1 MAKWKNA
8 LLISTIVAPIA
19 FGASPLGDVLAA
31 PKADRPSKT
40 SVVLHKQLTSDN
52 GNSEVSYWG
61 NGKDS
66 ATAAPNNPFTGDDT
80 WKPAGPNFEFTA
92 FQIPTKVQ
100 TAAEVV
106 DPDTGAVTPAKYE
119 KVISF
124 DKDDATEEPKISDEA
139 IAPGKLQLNGQDMKW
154 SDLIKATE
162 QPMEGDDDAHEASN
176 TNKDYVIQWSLGVAS
191 EAAQDAFT
199 KWVTNATP
207 ADKQGI
213 ILDDIVDETDAS
225 GKAVFNGS
233 GDTGTQDALSNGNWI
248 ILETDK
254 PKTAGVTTIQQGMVL
269 SLPMMD
275 AYSIKS
281 EGVDSD
287 NYWFGQPKAGATY
300 TDNVLNLYPK
310 DFSETATMTVKK
322 VDSTSGAELAG
333 FNYTVFVA
341 SKANQEAIQT
351 ALTTAVKGGATVAA
365 TLADMLANKKIVSI
379 ESTKSTG
386 SNGQTPD
393 FDLDPTNDLDS
404 NTDQTYFIVES
415 GVPAVTDPE
424 NTHYLLDATIQPM
437 VFTEGGADTLTVAN
451 PNIKFNGAVWD
462 VNNFK
467 PDIDKSITIG
477 DATEA
482 GSSATFGQKEGDSD
496 GKDGGDS
503 TYGVDRGQEFLWNI
517 QTDLSTDAS
526 DYDRGYEIV
535 DTLPYQTNWMSASVD
550 VAGIAGLFALT
561 HNVPGDVTGG
571 LTGHGITYGNGT
583 ETVDVLNPGTGADQ
597 YVLPSGWTYNAGLTL
612 TADYDALASDANVK
626 AAVDAILPAASQS
639 DNGLRDWLNEHIAI
653 SGVSSTYSFDSQK
666 RVATPVQ
673 NDVTGAT
680 NKGAGQLKISL
691 DDKARELFSAMAA
704 AQTTASKRTIDL
716 ELTAKAN
723 SAAQATDTI
732 KNKSDFN
739 VENQF
744 DSTTDKD
751 TVNTFDAGWEIVK
764 TDADDEPL
772 AGAGFDLAVEIPS
785 DPVKRAALLNNFYT
799 GKGSTDFIYNAP
811 DTEAGQEA
819 RTKWENMFLAA
830 AKSKQFS
837 ADEEA
842 NQNLN
847 IFEEDGDGNFKL
859 KDDTELRTLAWE
871 GTYEAGKP
879 AESSASQY
887 LRVRLISMM
896 TSADY
901 QPTGQGVLYFMHKDA
916 ETGASMP
923 SMDMSSADPEVM
935 GDVIWTPVAAWAT
948 NHLTDDAGYLQYC
961 GLAAGNYALIET
973 KAPTGYALMDT
984 EPFTLGGTDFEHA
997 EKFTLGKPGTT
1008 LTSGSAKPDQNGEGP
1023 ASGTI
1028 DGKAD
1033 IDDDVQI
1040 IDQQKS
1046 IFPLVGGLGT
1056 LFAVIAGLL
1065 AMGLALL
1072 KRKEDMKN
1080 EA

>member
-40 SVVLHKQLTSDN
+40 SVVLHKQLTSDT
-52 GNSEVSYWG
+52 GNSDVSYWG
-61 NGKDS
+61 NGKDGD
-66 ATAAPNNPFTGDDT
+66 TAAPNNPFTEDNK
-80 WKPAGPNFEFTA
+80 WKSAGANFEFTA
-92 FQIPTKVQ
+92 FQIPNKVQ

-106 DPDTGAVTPAKYE
+106 DPNTGDVITPAKYE

-124 DKDDATEEPKISDEA
+124 DKNDATEEPKISDEA
-139 IAPGKLQLNGQDMKW
+139 IAPGKLKLNGEDMKW
-154 SDLIKATE
+154 SDLIKATA
-162 QPMEGDDDAHEASN
+162 QPVNDDTAYEESN
-176 TNKDYVIQWSLGVAS
+176 KNTDYVIQWSLGVAS
-191 EAAQDAFT
+191 EDAQKAFT
-199 KWVTNATP
+199 AWVASASA
-207 ADKQGI
+207 ADKSGI
-213 ILDDIVDETDAS
+213 ILDDIVDKTDAS
-225 GKAVFNGS
+225 GNAVFDGS
-233 GDTGTQDALSNGNWI
+233 GDSGTQDALSNGNWI

-281 EGVDSD
+281 DGVDSN
-287 NYWFGQPKAGATY
+287 NYWFGQPKEGATY

-365 TLADMLANKKIVSI
+365 TLADMLANNKIVSI
-379 ESTKSTG
+379 EGTKSTG
-386 SNGQTPD
+386 SNGQTTD

-424 NTHYLLDATIQPM
+424 DTHYLLDATIQPM
-437 VFTEGGADTLTVAN
+437 VFTEGGAATLTAAN

-477 DATEA
+477 DTTKD
-482 GSSATFGQKEGDSD
+482 GSSATFGEKKGDND
-496 GKDGGDS
+496 GKNGGDDQ
-503 TYGVDRGQEFLWNI
+503 YGVDRGQEFLWNI
-517 QTDLSTDAS
+517 KTDLSIDAS
-526 DYDRGYEIV
+526 DYDAKYEIV
-535 DTLPYQTNWMSASVD
+535 DTLPYQTNWTSASVD
-550 VAGIAGLFALT
+550 VAGISGLFSLT
-561 HNVPGDVTGG
+561 HNVPTGTTGG
-571 LTGHGITYGNGT
+571 LTGHGITYGNQGGDAT
-583 ETVDVLNPGTGADQ
+583 IANSEGYT
-597 YVLPSGWTYNAGLTL
+597 LPQPWTNAQGLTMTANYDGL
-612 TADYDALASDANVK
+612 TAAQK
-626 AAVDAILPAASQS
+626 AEINPVLLTSRLPLSN
-639 DNGLRDWLNEHIAI
+639 DGLQQWLNQHVAI
-653 SGVSSTYSFDSQK
+653 TGVSSTYTFDDQK
-666 RVATPVQ
+666 RVAEEVAP
-673 NDVTGAT
+673 GE
-680 NKGAGQLKISL
+680 LKISL
-691 DDKARELFSAMAA
+691 DVDARSLFSRLANLAGTEDRNININLKA
-704 AQTTASKRTIDL
+704 Y
-716 ELTAKAN
+716 AN
-723 SAAQATDTI
+723 SAAQASDTI
-732 KNKSDFN
+732 KNESDFN
-739 VENQF
+739 VENQY

-772 AGAGFDLAVEIPS
+772 AGAGFDLAVQIPGSS
-785 DPVKRAALLNNFYT
+785 DAVKTAALLNNFYT
-799 GKGSTDFIYNAP
+799 GQGANGFIYNAP
-811 DTEAGQEA
+811 TSATDA
-819 RTKWENMFLAA
+819 REKWEEMFLAA
-830 AKSKQFS
+830 AKSEQFS
-837 ADEEA
+837 ADNED
-842 NQNLN
+842 NQNLT
-847 IFEEDGDGNFKL
+847 IYTEKDGEFTLKSDSELKL
-859 KDDTELRTLAWE
+859 LAWDE
-871 GTYEAGKP
+871 TPQPDDA
-879 AESSASQY
+879 ATARTSAS
-887 LRVRLISMM
+887 LRVRLVSMM
-896 TSADY
+896 TSKDY
-901 QPTGQGVLYFMHKDA
+901 EETAGQGVLYFMHKDA
-916 ETGASMP
+916 ETGASMAD
-923 SMDMSSADPEVM
+923 MDMSSADPEVM

-948 NHLTDDAGYLQYC
+948 THLTDDKGYLQYC
-961 GLAAGNYALIET
+961 GLAAGTYALIEV

-984 EPFTLGGTDFEHA
+984 EPFTLGGTNFKHA
-997 EKFTLGKPGTT
+997 EKFELGKPGTT
-1008 LTSGSAKPDQNGEGP
+1008 LASGSAKPGKDGSGP

-1033 IDDDVQI
+1033 INDDVQI

-1072 KRKEDMKN
+1072 KRKKDMKN